1 VSRTSGRLG
10 VPLLELDGDQG
21 AGVRVWAT
29 RLFRCIVIIFSVIS
43 VVVVFSVGGVI
54 IIIIIA
60 LLALLALVCFLLR
73 VFRLFL
79 LVFRLFLL
87 VFRRCHSHLCLR
99 RRRARRQTSQD
110 SRALPAA
117 TIAWSTGVR
126 QPLGAVTRHQ
136 NLLRRSKGT
145 ISLAT

>member
-21 AGVRVWAT
+21 AGARVWAT
-29 RLFRCIVIIFSVIS
+29 RLFRRIVVIISVGGVVVVFSVIS
-43 VVVVFSVGGVI
+43 VVVFFSVGSILIV
-54 IIIIIA
+54 IIIA

-87 VFRRCHSHLCLR
+87 VFRRCRSHLCLR
-99 RRRARRQTSQD
+99 RHRARR
-110 SRALPAA
+110 
-117 TIAWSTGVR
+117 
-126 QPLGAVTRHQ
+126 
-136 NLLRRSKGT
+136 
-145 ISLAT
+145 

>member
-1 VSRTSGRLG
+1 

-21 AGVRVWAT
+21 AGARVWAT
-29 RLFRCIVIIFSVIS
+29 RLFRRIVVVFSVIS

-54 IIIIIA
+54 VVIIIA

-79 LVFRLFLL
+79 RVFRLFLLVFRLFLL
-87 VFRRCHSHLCLR
+87 VFRRCRSHLCLR
-99 RRRARRQTSQD
+99 RRRARRQTSRD
-110 SRALPAA
+110 ARALPAA
-117 TIAWSTGVR
+117 TVTQSTGVR
-126 QPLGAVTRHQ
+126 QPLGAVTRRQ
-136 NLLRRSKGT
+136 NLPRRNKGT